1 MSSVYHWCF
10 VPQCNSSS
18 RNTPG
23 KRFISVPKNMTIRK
37 LWFRAAQRHDKNIP
51 RGTSYCCEDHF
62 NLEEDLENYKNFIK
76 MKKRAKF
83 KPGVLPHI
91 FECHKNGGHNNGIQK
106 NGHNNGV
113 HKNGGHNSGVHK
125 NGGQQSTTLQTRK
138 GIDRPAQVM
147 SEDGDPVNYAQSAA
161 KLIGAQVATAVSAN
175 QVIRLRPILPKPAPQ
190 EQAAQ
195 NGDDHV
201 KRKGMKQTI
210 LSLQEKMEVLE
221 RIDAG
226 VSEKDICAEFHIKFK
241 TFYDIKKNKKKIR
254 ADARTMQEPATA
266 TEVKKTKFTPSNHAS
281 LDAEVFRWY
290 QKECATGVH
299 VSGDDLQSAAARLAK
314 QLNITDFKPSAGWLL
329 RFWDQHCPADL
340 EVTEK
345 SNSADEAAVETF
357 REELHGIFPTNQHAP
372 ATHTSAEV
380 TTAIAPTEAVYIVER
395 DTDRAPTEAVYIVE
409 KDTDR
414 GTLENEYIDLEEND
428 PWDVNTPKED
438 PHSTPFVYSTP
449 SQNAHNNEINDLQ
462 PRESWRET
470 NTHDL
475 PPLEQD
481 ADLHMEV
488 RRELREIKDFMRE
501 MSSSMRSIKMAA
513 KDISETLKVIAAAR
527 NGFR

>member
-138 GIDRPAQVM
+138 
-147 SEDGDPVNYAQSAA
+147 
-161 KLIGAQVATAVSAN
+161 
-175 QVIRLRPILPKPAPQ
+175 
-190 EQAAQ
+190 
-195 NGDDHV
+195 DDHV